1 MSNNTK
7 FDFSVIRTLRLKR
20 GLSAEQLA
28 QNAGMTRA
36 TITKIES
43 GAGNPTLETIQAL
56 SSAFNLSSSELI
68 RLAEVVH
75 CEEAVVKSSREKAMN
90 VDHIWFPNFEIYHI
104 RAETGYRKLSDPQ
117 HHDNTS
123 EVCLVLSG
131 KVSVAVAGQF
141 YELGP
146 GMAMRFKALQEH
158 EFNILEDAEFLM
170 MHHN

>member
-1 MSNNTK
+1 MADNTK
-7 FDFSVIRTLRLKR
+7 FDFSVIRTLRLKK

-28 QNAGMTRA
+28 QQAGMTRA

-43 GAGNPTLETIQAL
+43 GVGNPTLETIQAL

-68 RLAEVVH
+68 RLAEVAH
-75 CEEAVVKSSREKAMN
+75 CEEAVVKTFQEKAMHVN
-90 VDHIWFPNFEIYHI
+90 HIWFPNFEIYHI
-104 RAETGYRKLSDPQ
+104 RAGTGYRKLSDPQ
-117 HHDNTS
+117 HHENTS

-131 KVSVAVAGQF
+131 RVKVAVAGQF

-158 EFNILEDAEFLM
+158 QFDIIEDAEFFM

>member
-1 MSNNTK
+1 MSDNSQ

-28 QNAGMTRA
+28 KKAGMTRA

-56 SSAFNLSSSELI
+56 SSALHLASSELI
-68 RLAEVVH
+68 RLAEVAR
-75 CEEAVVKSSREKAMN
+75 CEEAVVKSFGDDAMN

-104 RAETGYRKLSDPQ
+104 QAGTGYRKLSDPQ
-117 HHDNTS
+117 HHENTS

-131 KVSVAVAGQF
+131 RIKVAVAGQF

-158 EFNILEDAEFLM
+158 QFQIIEDAEFFM